1 MRIMK
6 HNDQIIRSV
15 KAFKHYNDGMSEIV
29 SEDYKEIKGHGLEK
43 PLFCGEFTAKIYV
56 DYQIKG
62 TYKFDCR
69 HFRNF
74 TELDRLVPK
83 LTKIK

>member
-6 HNDQIIRSV
+6 HNDEIIKSV
-15 KAFKHYNDGMSEIV
+15 QSFKHYNNVLSEIV

-43 PLFCGEFTAKIYV
+43 PLFCGEFTAKIYIGQRIV
-56 DYQIKG
+56 G
-62 TYKFDCR
+62 TYKFDCK

-74 TELDRLVPK
+74 MQLDRLAPK

>member
-1 MRIMK
+1 MRVMK
-6 HNDQIIRSV
+6 HNDEIIKSV
-15 KAFKHYNDGMSEIV
+15 ATFKHYNNVLSEIV

-43 PLFCGEFTAKIYV
+43 PLFCGEFTAKIYIGQRIV
-56 DYQIKG
+56 G
-62 TYKFDCR
+62 TYNFDCK

-74 TELDRLVPK
+74 TQLDRLTPK

>member
-6 HNDQIIRSV
+6 HNDEIIRSV
-15 KAFKHYNDGMSEIV
+15 STFKKYNNVLSEIV
-29 SEDYKEIKGHGLEK
+29 SEDYHEIKGHGLEK

-56 DYQIKG
+56 GQQIAG
-62 TYKFDCR
+62 TYKFDCK

-74 TELDRLVPK
+74 MSLDRLTPK

>member
-1 MRIMK
+1 MRVMK
-6 HNDQIIRSV
+6 HNDEIIKSV
-15 KAFKHYNDGMSEIV
+15 ATFKHYNNVLSEIV

-43 PLFCGEFTAKIYV
+43 PLFCGEFTAKIYIGQ
-56 DYQIKG
+56 QIVG
-62 TYKFDCR
+62 TYKFDCK

-74 TELDRLVPK
+74 MQLDRLRPK